1 MYALSFEKNNL
12 KNQNRCSFQSKIQQN
27 RCPKFHFQTEI
38 SINSTASSFCLSL
51 LIKQS
56 LQSFPA
62 SRSFSMS
69 WLFSLGG
76 QSIGA
81 SASASVLPMNIQVWF
96 PLFWLIWS
104 PCSPRDSQESSPE
117 LRNFSRTSPEQFESI
132 SSSALSPL

>member
-12 KNQNRCSFQSKIQQN
+12 KKQNRCSFQSKIQKERTDAPNFIFKQ
-27 RCPKFHFQTEI
+27 KSL
-38 SINSTASSFCLSL
+38 SIAPLAASVCLY

-69 WLFSLGG
+69 WLFSLGD

-81 SASASVLPMNIQVWF
+81 SASASVLPMTIQG
-96 PLFWLIWS
+96 
-104 PCSPRDSQESSPE
+104 
-117 LRNFSRTSPEQFESI
+117 
-132 SSSALSPL
+132 